1 MPVLPDDLEPSPG
14 GGLDRG
20 VAVHQGCELH
30 LEPLLF
36 NGSIGVGV
44 LPPIELVLTGDV
56 REGTTGVAAL
66 RLGRRF
72 LGWEMNA
79 EYAEIARRRLL
90 AAREQLELDV

>member
-1 MPVLPDDLEPSPG
+1 MELLVRLFSNPG
-14 GGLDRG
+14 ELLLDPF
-20 VAVHQGCELH
+20 A
-30 LEPLLF
+30 
-36 NGSIGVGV
+36 GS
-44 LPPIELVLTGDV
+44 
-56 REGTTGVAAL
+56 GTTGVAAL